1 MIDKRERRKCTYI
14 FTSLKSEEDDVAP
27 ASRTKN
33 GLIVLVEIGV
43 FVLRRNKMGQ
53 WASTSN
59 YNKAPQVPKDEKKI
73 EIMLGNGLSM
83 MLESEL
89 LSIIITNFLDN

>member
-1 MIDKRERRKCTYI
+1 
-14 FTSLKSEEDDVAP
+14 
-27 ASRTKN
+27 
-33 GLIVLVEIGV
+33 
-43 FVLRRNKMGQ
+43 MGQ
-53 WASTSN
+53 WAGTSS

-89 LSIIITNFLDN
+89 LSTGLIINFLDNGEDQLLVIIFWTNYKS